1 MWLSFII
8 ILLSL
13 QVSVAERDMIPVFVI
28 DYEKVLTEL
37 LNEANPFMKMKST
50 EFSKIIEQAIERAKV
65 VILFVEET
73 FCTEDISIKDKKG
86 SPFYH
91 LGQALKEN
99 RVKYLPTV
107 SQAFK
112 TLKSH
117 LQPLA
122 SYAFYLSDSNSKL
135 QIYDQKLRHF
145 YIYFK
150 DRENETRVSALR
162 RHDLLMKEVYFVVRE
177 IAAGPVVAFYTGK
190 VNPVVVER
198 LTFVPIETPKV
209 RLHPGVTISS
219 AGALFRFIDVYT
231 TTGTRSSMFSQIP
244 LVAEESWQEHGLTT
258 RMAYTDFELEFNFD
272 FKDDGWTIEN
282 VALLEWGEEVGR
294 TDMRAGAP
302 WNWSYVCSEPL
313 VLVNM
318 RDGSAVTIS
327 HYQIQ
332 PFNFKEHIIGRNAN
346 SSNEARCFGPA
357 VNCGPYFSAQ
367 ILAGLMVTCL
377 CVGILTYGVASMYS
391 IHANTRY
398 DDSQGKPLVI

>member
-1 MWLSFII
+1 M
-8 ILLSL
+8 L
-13 QVSVAERDMIPVFVI
+13 QFSIAERNMIPVFVI
-28 DYEKVLTEL
+28 DYDKVLTEETEL
-37 LNEANPFMKMKST
+37 PNEANPFMKMNST
-50 EFSKIIEQAIERAKV
+50 EFSNIIEQAIERAKV

-73 FCTEDISIKDKKG
+73 FCTEDIRIKDKTG

-99 RVKYLPTV
+99 RAKYLPTV

-122 SYAFYLSDSNSKL
+122 SYVFYLSDSNSKL
-135 QIYDQKLRHF
+135 KIYDKKLRHF
-145 YIYFK
+145 YIYFN
-150 DRENETRVSALR
+150 DRVNETRVSALR

-177 IAAGPVVAFYTGK
+177 VAAGPVVAFYTGK
-190 VNPVVVER
+190 MNPFVVEKF
-198 LTFVPIETPKV
+198 TPVETPKV
-209 RLHPGVTISS
+209 RLRPGVTISS
-219 AGALFRFIDVYT
+219 AGALYRFIDVYT
-231 TTGTRSSMFSQIP
+231 IAGMGRATFSQIP
-244 LVAEESWQEHGLTT
+244 LIAEETWQEHRLST

-272 FKDDGWTIEN
+272 FRDDRWTIEN

-294 TDMRAGAP
+294 TDVRAGAP

-332 PFNFKEHIIGRNAN
+332 AFNFKELLIGRNVS
-346 SSNEARCFGPA
+346 SSNNTHCFGPA
-357 VNCGPYFSAQ
+357 VNCGPYFNAQ

-377 CVGILTYGVASMYS
+377 CVGVLTYGVASMYS
-391 IHANTRY
+391 IHTNSRY
-398 DDSQGKPLVI
+398 DDPQAKPLVIVAEGGGH